1 MNEIIKVTKNM
12 KKIILIAA
20 MAIMSFAANA
30 QGPVFAC
37 VNFEEVFVLMPE
49 MEEVQAIL
57 EENRKIQAEELMGIY
72 QEYQTKY
79 QAYVQNAESWTPA
92 MREGKE
98 RELMSIQSNYEQN
111 QQSFQQELMQME
123 NEKKTPLL
131 AKARETIDKI
141 AKEKGV
147 AAVFDK
153 VSFLYLDPEQIV
165 DITPEVRLAL
175 GIPEDR
181 TLEAYQAEQM
191 AKAQAE
197 QMM

>member
-1 MNEIIKVTKNM
+1 M

-20 MAIMSFAANA
+20 MAVMSLAASA
-30 QGPVFAC
+30 QEVKFAC
-37 VNFEEVFVLMPE
+37 VNFEEVFLLMPD
-49 MEEVQAIL
+49 MEEVELIL
-57 EENRKIQAEELMGIY
+57 EENRKAHSEVLMEIY

-79 QAYVQNAESWTPA
+79 QLYAQNAQSWTPA
-92 MREGKE
+92 TREDKE
-98 RELMSIQSNYEQN
+98 RELMDLQNRYEIN
-111 QQSFQQELMQME
+111 QQNFQQELAQME

-131 AKARETIDKI
+131 ATVRETIDKI

-153 VSFLYLDPEQIV
+153 TSFIYVDENQLLDL
-165 DITPEVRLAL
+165 TPEVRVAL

-191 AKAQAE
+191 AKAQAA
-197 QMM
+197 QGM

>member
-1 MNEIIKVTKNM
+1 M

-20 MAIMSFAANA
+20 MAVMSIAAGA
-30 QGPVFAC
+30 QETKFAC
-37 VNFEEVFVLMPE
+37 VNFEEVFLLMPD
-49 MEEVQAIL
+49 MEEVELIL
-57 EENRKIQAEELMGIY
+57 DENRKAHSEELMGIY

-79 QAYVQNAESWTPA
+79 QLYVQNAQSWTPA
-92 MREGKE
+92 TREGKE
-98 RELMSIQSNYEQN
+98 RELMDLQNRYELN
-111 QQSFQQELMQME
+111 QQNFQQELIDME

-131 AKARETIDKI
+131 AKAREAINTI

-153 VSFLYLDPEQIV
+153 TSFIYLDESQIV
-165 DITPEVRLAL
+165 DITPEVRVAL

-191 AKAQAE
+191 AKAQAA